1 MGPMM
6 WLLAIV
12 LACIVAAVIVCA
24 AFMVCN
30 EGSERWVPESPYRP
44 LSHVRIVPR
53 DDETP

>member
-1 MGPMM
+1 MM